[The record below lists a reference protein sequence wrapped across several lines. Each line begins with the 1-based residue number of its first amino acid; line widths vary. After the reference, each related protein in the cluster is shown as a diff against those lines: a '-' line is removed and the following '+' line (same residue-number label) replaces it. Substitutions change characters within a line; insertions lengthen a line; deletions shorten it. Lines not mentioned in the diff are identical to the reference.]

1 MAVYVSYNGKVI
13 EPAPIYSIST
23 EYVRSESNAVIN
35 VNHVITLTGT
45 ILPNRGNPS
54 SAGTF
59 ADLPAVGFYPT
70 ESIVDNNDKFGSLI
84 KKKAAIKELFDSDH
98 KTLLIEDIED
108 SSRKIQC
115 KPIVTN
121 VSFSAG
127 VMVDKLDYTITLS
140 TRDIDNYKINN
151 PVVDMGLLDDVF
163 TNPSNISDL
172 KGIKSISIA
181 PQIVNVEDDD
191 HETFNVSLN
200 VSVGCEKFDN
210 TSSGNAKAVFGNA
223 RTIARRICPTDV
235 NDKNL
240 TNSYLVD
247 IFDGSQAGALSNY
260 ELINQNITEGGDHL
274 AGTYSMS
281 YSALAIKKGSN
292 DSHTVSDDFTVSF
305 SKQNKTRGAQL
316 GVNNVISINGTIT
329 GRRTPDQTKAT
340 AASVF
345 WSTVLKNGD
354 MDKIQERIFDNSPS
368 IIGEF
373 DNYTFNNSALNL
385 TARSSQVSFNK
396 RAGTISY
403 SFEFLDK
410 GLALQGTPFA
420 DADISVTQN
429 TAVQTIAAIPILGRA
444 NGPIIQNINTPSSR
458 TVSVSANFVLR
469 TNGGYTSDK
478 SALRKYSEVASTLG
492 LRAAA
497 MDILKSEPF
506 NIFDG
511 SQDVNY
517 FITSFSDT
525 INPLSGSYNLSMN
538 ILEVDTSKEVSVV
551 SSS

>member
-1 MAVYVSYNGKVI
+1 MAVYVSYNGKII
-13 EPAPIYSIST
+13 EPAPVYSIST

-54 SAGTF
+54 SAGSF

-84 KKKAAIKELFDSDH
+84 KKKAAIKQLFDSDH
-98 KTLLIEDIED
+98 KTLLIEDTEN

-223 RTIARRICPTDV
+223 REIARRICPTDV
-235 NDKNL
+235 NDKNT

-281 YSALAIKKGSN
+281 YSALAIKEGSN

-329 GRRTPDQTKAT
+329 GRRTRDQTKAAT
-340 AASVF
+340 ASAY
-345 WSTVLKNGD
+345 WSTVLGNGD
-354 MDKIQERIFDNSPS
+354 LDEIQERIFDNSPS
-368 IIGEF
+368 IGES
-373 DNYTFNNSALNL
+373 DDYSFNNALASL

-420 DADISVTQN
+420 DADISITQN
-429 TAVQTIAAIPILGRA
+429 TAVQTIAAIPILGRT

-469 TNGGYTSDK
+469 TNGKYTTAG
-478 SALRKYSEVASTLG
+478 SALRKYTSSDTE
-492 LRAAA
+492 LRAEA
-497 MDILKSEPF
+497 MDILGAEPF
-506 NIFDG
+506 NIFSGD
-511 SQDVNY
+511 QETDY

-538 ILEVDTSKEVSVV
+538 ILEVDTAKEAIVS
-551 SSS
+551 

>member
-1 MAVYVSYNGKVI
+1 MAVYVSYNGKII
-13 EPAPIYSIST
+13 EPAPVYSIST

-98 KTLLIEDIED
+98 KTLLIEDTEN

-140 TRDIDNYKINN
+140 TRDIENYKINN

-163 TNPSNISDL
+163 TNPSSISDL

-223 RTIARRICPTDV
+223 REIARRICPTDV
-235 NDKNL
+235 NNKNL

-260 ELINQNITEGGDHL
+260 ELLNQNITEGGDHL
-274 AGTYSMS
+274 AGNYSMS
-281 YSALAIKKGSN
+281 YSALAIKKGAN
-292 DSHTVSDDFTVSF
+292 ESHTVSDDFVVSF
-305 SKQNKTRGAQL
+305 SKQNKTKGAQL
-316 GVNNVISINGTIT
+316 GVNNVILINGTIT
-329 GRRTPDQTKAT
+329 GRKTPDKTKAVN
-340 AASVF
+340 ASAY

-354 MDKIQERIFDNSPS
+354 LNKIQERIFDNSPE
-368 IIGEF
+368 IGES
-373 DNYTFNNSALNL
+373 DNYSFNNTPTTL

-396 RAGTISY
+396 RAGTITY

-410 GLALQGTPFA
+410 GFALQSTPFA
-420 DADISVTQN
+420 DANISITQN
-429 TAVQTIAAIPILGRA
+429 TAVQTIAAIPILGRT

-469 TNGGYTSDK
+469 TNGGFIAGGS
-478 SALRKYSEVASTLG
+478 SLRKYSDTE
-492 LRAAA
+492 LRASA
-497 MDILKSEPF
+497 MDILKAAPF
-506 NIFDG
+506 DIFGTDEEET
-511 SQDVNY
+511 DY

-538 ILEVDTSKEVSVV
+538 ILEVDTAKEVSVV
-551 SSS
+551 SST

>member
-1 MAVYVSYNGKVI
+1 
-13 EPAPIYSIST
+13 
-23 EYVRSESNAVIN
+23 
-35 VNHVITLTGT
+35 
-45 ILPNRGNPS
+45 
-54 SAGTF
+54 
-59 ADLPAVGFYPT
+59 
-70 ESIVDNNDKFGSLI
+70 
-84 KKKAAIKELFDSDH
+84 
-98 KTLLIEDIED
+98 
-108 SSRKIQC
+108 
-115 KPIVTN
+115 
-121 VSFSAG
+121 
-127 VMVDKLDYTITLS
+127 LS
-140 TRDIDNYKINN
+140 TRDIKNYRINN

-163 TNPSNISDL
+163 INPNSISDL

-200 VSVGCEKFDN
+200 VSVGCEKFDD

-235 NDKNL
+235 NDKNT

-281 YSALAIKKGSN
+281 YSALAIKEGSN
-292 DSHTVSDDFTVSF
+292 DSHTVSDDFTISF

-329 GRRTPDQTKAT
+329 GRRTPDQTKADT
-340 AASVF
+340 ASAY
-345 WSTVLKNGD
+345 WATVLKSGD
-354 MDKIQERIFDNSPS
+354 LDKIEERIFDNSPS
-368 IIGEF
+368 IGESE
-373 DNYTFNNSALNL
+373 NYSFNNALASL

-410 GLALQGTPFA
+410 GFALQGTPFA
-420 DADISVTQN
+420 DADISITQN
-429 TAVQTIAAIPILGRA
+429 TAVQTIAAIPILGRTD
-444 NGPIIQNINTPSSR
+444 GPIIQNINTPSSR

-469 TNGGYTSDK
+469 TNGKYTAAN
-478 SALRKYSEVASTLG
+478 SALRKYSEVASAGG
-492 LRAAA
+492 LRAEA
-497 MDILKSEPF
+497 MSILGAEPF
-506 NIFDG
+506 DIFGTG
-511 SQDVNY
+511 SQEDADY

-538 ILEVDTSKEVSVV
+538 ILEVDTAKEDVV
-551 SSS
+551 S

>member
-1 MAVYVSYNGKVI
+1 MAVYVSYNGKII
-13 EPAPIYSIST
+13 EPAPLYSIAT

-54 SAGTF
+54 STGGF
-59 ADLPAVGFYPT
+59 KNLPAVGFYPT
-70 ESIVDNNDKFGSLI
+70 ESSIVDNNDKFGSLI
-84 KKKAAIKELFDSDH
+84 RKKQAIKELFDSDH
-98 KTLLIEDIED
+98 KILLIEDTEN

-121 VSFSAG
+121 VSFSSG

-140 TRDIDNYKINN
+140 TRDIENYEINN

-181 PQIVNVEDDD
+181 PQIVNVEDED
-191 HETFNVSLN
+191 HESFSVSLN

-210 TSSGNAKAVFGNA
+210 TDEGNAKAVFGNA
-223 RTIARRICPTDV
+223 RTIARRICPTDID
-235 NDKNL
+235 DKNL
-240 TNSYLVD
+240 QNPYLVD
-247 IFDGSQAGALSNY
+247 IFDGSQAGSLSDY
-260 ELINQNITEGGDHL
+260 VLINQNITEGGDHL
-274 AGTYSMS
+274 SGTYSMS
-281 YSALAIKKGSN
+281 YSALAIKKATDS
-292 DSHTVSDDFTVSF
+292 SHTISDDFTISF
-305 SKQNKTRGAQL
+305 SKQNKTRGEQL

-329 GRRTPDQTKAT
+329 GRRTPDNNTKIEN
-340 AASVF
+340 ASDH
-345 WSTVLKNGD
+345 WKTVLKSGD
-354 MDKIQERIFDNSPS
+354 LDKIQERIFDNSS
-368 IIGEF
+368 LIGES
-373 DNYTFNNSALNL
+373 DNYSFNDTLASL

-396 RAGTISY
+396 RAGTITY

-420 DADISVTQN
+420 DADISIAQN
-429 TAVQTIAAIPILGRA
+429 TAVQTIAAIPILGRT

-469 TNGGYTSDK
+469 TNGGYTTNG
-478 SALRKYSEVASTLG
+478 SALRKYSEVASAGG

-497 MDILKSEPF
+497 MNILKAEPF
-506 NIFDG
+506 SIFSG
-511 SQDVNY
+511 SQDGDY
-517 FITSFSDT
+517 FVTSFSDT

-538 ILEVDTSKEVSVV
+538 ILEVDTAKEVSVD
-551 SSS
+551 SA